1 MTGLRSQVEHI
12 IRDEL
17 DKAQVTAPWN
27 MNEIHVLPD
36 SKTVVEYTSSAG
48 SLSEAL
54 VEHFFP
60 KEVAGSRLSHFTSL
74 DSFKSILGS
83 NELRL
88 GSLIKKISQQEF
100 QPFSCDF
107 GLSGYLDASD
117 GEPYYKSLMAD
128 LFYTS
133 FTTTEPDDPNYM
145 WQVFGEQHR
154 GVKIT
159 FEISP
164 IRSRAELRKVR
175 YCSASDAS
183 KSLIASIM
191 RRIKQECDR
200 HFIMRGISRIGAFY
214 LPLGYSLER
223 EDETRLLVK
232 SWGTGPA
239 HELISGHGE
248 DAYLPLSLGLDG
260 NEFCTLNIVEV
271 QAGAQSDGAEI
282 VRALAASRFAGVR
295 CSDAQHVI
303 GDV

>member
-1 MTGLRSQVEHI
+1 MTGLRQQVENI
-12 IRDEL
+12 IREEL
-17 DKAQVTAPWN
+17 DKAQVTVPWD

-36 SKTVVEYTSSAG
+36 SKTVIEYTSSAG

-60 KEVAGSRLSHFTSL
+60 VEPAGSRFSHFTSL
-74 DSFKSILGS
+74 EFFKSILAS

-88 GSLIKKISQQEF
+88 GSLLGKVNQQEF
-100 QPFSCDF
+100 RPFSEDF
-107 GLSGYLDASD
+107 GLSGYLDESD
-117 GEPYYKSLMAD
+117 GEPYFKSLMAD

-133 FTTTEPDDPNYM
+133 FTTTEPSDPDYM
-145 WQVFGEQHR
+145 WRVFGKQYT

-175 YCSASDAS
+175 YSSATDAA

-191 RRIKQECDR
+191 RRVEQECGR
-200 HFIMRGISRIGAFY
+200 HFIMRGISRVGAFY

-232 SWGTGPA
+232 SWGAGPA

-248 DAYLPLSLGLDG
+248 EAYLPLALGSG
-260 NEFCTLNIVEV
+260 ANELCMLNIVEV

-282 VRALAASRFAGVR
+282 DRTLAATGLSGVL
-295 CSDAQHVI
+295 CGDA
-303 GDV
+303 

>member
-1 MTGLRSQVEHI
+1 MTGLRHQVENI
-12 IRDEL
+12 IREEL
-17 DKAQVTAPWN
+17 DKAQVTVPWD

-36 SKTVVEYTSSAG
+36 SKAVIEYTSSAG

-54 VEHFFP
+54 VEHYFP
-60 KEVAGSRLSHFTSL
+60 AEPAGARFSHFTSM
-74 DSFKSILGS
+74 DSFKSILAS

-88 GSLIKKISQQEF
+88 GALIRKVNQQEF
-100 QPFSCDF
+100 RPFSEDF
-107 GLSGYLDASD
+107 GLSGYLDETD
-117 GEPYYKSLMAD
+117 GEPYFKSLMAD

-133 FTTTEPDDPNYM
+133 FTTTEPDDPDYM
-145 WQVFGEQHR
+145 WQVFGRQYR

-175 YCSASDAS
+175 YCSATDAA

-191 RRIKQECDR
+191 RRIKEECNR

-232 SWGTGPA
+232 SWGVGPA
-239 HELISGHGE
+239 HDLISGNGDE
-248 DAYLPLSLGLDG
+248 AYIPLAFGSGG
-260 NEFCTLNIVEV
+260 NEFCMLNIVEV
-271 QAGAQSDGAEI
+271 QAGAQSDRTEI
-282 VRALAASRFAGVR
+282 ERALAASKFSKVPCG
-295 CSDAQHVI
+295 DA
-303 GDV
+303 